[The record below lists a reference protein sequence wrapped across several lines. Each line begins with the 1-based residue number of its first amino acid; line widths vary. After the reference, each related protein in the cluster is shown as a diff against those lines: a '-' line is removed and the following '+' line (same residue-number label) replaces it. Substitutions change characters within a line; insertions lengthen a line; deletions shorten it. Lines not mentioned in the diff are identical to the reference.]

1 MFDGRQYAQ
10 AKTTAWDRE
19 NTKPNPI
26 WNMCHINRILVNQ
39 YRIAIAWNVILT
51 GCLPNIPNPKTINN
65 NWFLWKNGTTSLYSL
80 VLSSFTETNNMDVTN
95 RVAFSRVKWMTTDTK
110 QSKICKNLPRFIFK
124 VMLFFDCYTEG
135 SGPVVHM
142 LTSWCF
148 FCHQFANIF
157 PSQIGNRISTFFLWG
172 KHSLK
177 PPAQNIVT
185 QLLSIQARPLHIFFE
200 LPPPSG
206 SLMTR
211 KRVWKAPASCKLDD
225 NSYKWP
231 WNWVTE
237 VITPYRDRGPTTPLI
252 TYTWWRGPP
261 SRNLFSKQVDRVCQ
275 VALCLTLGRLL
286 QWNFAWGP
294 FLEINLQT

>member
-51 GCLPNIPNPKTINN
+51 GCLPNPKTITNT
-65 NWFLWKNGTTSLYSL
+65 WFLWKKETTSLYSL

-148 FCHQFANIF
+148 FATNLQTSSQVKLGIESPHFFCEVSIRWNHQHKILWPNFCQSKQGLCIF
-157 PSQIGNRISTFFLWG
+157 FSSCP
-172 KHSLK
+172 HH
-177 PPAQNIVT
+177 PAVWWPEKEFG
-185 QLLSIQARPLHIFFE
+185 RPLLVI
-200 LPPPSG
+200 S
-206 SLMTR
+206 
-211 KRVWKAPASCKLDD
+211 W
-225 NSYKWP
+225 
-231 WNWVTE
+231 
-237 VITPYRDRGPTTPLI
+237 VITPING
-252 TYTWWRGPP
+252 
-261 SRNLFSKQVDRVCQ
+261 
-275 VALCLTLGRLL
+275 
-286 QWNFAWGP
+286 
-294 FLEINLQT
+294 LETG